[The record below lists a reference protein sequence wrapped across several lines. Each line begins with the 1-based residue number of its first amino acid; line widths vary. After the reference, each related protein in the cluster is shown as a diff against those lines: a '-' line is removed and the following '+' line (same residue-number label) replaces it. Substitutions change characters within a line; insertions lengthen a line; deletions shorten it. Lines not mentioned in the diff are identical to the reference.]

1 MEFVGIIAVFAALVF
16 ASTITANLIGI
27 DCMTIGISGIG
38 TLQAMISILAK
49 LS

>member
-1 MEFVGIIAVFAALVF
+1 MEFVGIIAAFAALVF

-27 DCMTIGISGIG
+27 DCMTIGIS

-49 LS
+49 LR